1 MSVIQYRTP
10 GGKKAWKIDVEVQL
24 PDGNRARLRK
34 RKIPTEVQA
43 KATEAKFIS
52 DAYEG
57 RHFERSRTPRL
68 TVRDL
73 WELWEPETKRK
84 NDSYKSDKGRAE
96 HLLRHLGDREAM
108 QLKNADVNDYREKR
122 RKEVTV
128 RGGAPMP
135 ATLNRE
141 IALLKR
147 MYSHAVTYDRLPHS
161 PIAKAPLLEEDNVR
175 QRLFTDDERDRILE
189 AAGPVL
195 GPMLLVYLET
205 GMRKN
210 ELRVLKRDQLDLP
223 GRAIRLTADDTK
235 GDQGRTIPLSARAV
249 EALRSLPATM
259 VGPYVFVNPETKKP
273 WSDPQ
278 KMLNK
283 VCKRLGIEGL
293 WLHDTRRTFTTL
305 ARRAGSSESE
315 VMQVIGQRTRSV
327 FDRYNIT
334 DEKDARAVVERY
346 EAARMA
352 EDDRRLQESRQD
364 SGKTAAAAGSE
375 EEDPKDTKP

>member
-1 MSVIQYRTP
+1 
-10 GGKKAWKIDVEVQL
+10 
-24 PDGNRARLRK
+24 
-34 RKIPTEVQA
+34 
-43 KATEAKFIS
+43 
-52 DAYEG
+52 
-57 RHFERSRTPRL
+57 
-68 TVRDL
+68 
-73 WELWEPETKRK
+73 
-84 NDSYKSDKGRAE
+84 
-96 HLLRHLGDREAM
+96 M

-122 RKEVTV
+122 REEVTV

-189 AAGPVL
+189 AAGPFL

-210 ELRVLKRDQLDLP
+210 ELRVLKRDQLDL
-223 GRAIRLTADDTK
+223 
-235 GDQGRTIPLSARAV
+235 
-249 EALRSLPATM
+249 
-259 VGPYVFVNPETKKP
+259 
-273 WSDPQ
+273 PQ

-315 VMQVIGQRTRSV
+315 VMQVTGQRTRSV

-334 DEKDARAVVERY
+334 DEKDARAVVDRY
-346 EAARMA
+346 EAAQAAA
-352 EDDRRLQESRQD
+352 EDRRRQESY
-364 SGKTAAAAGSE
+364 AASKEESPAAKS
-375 EEDPKDTKP
+375 P